1 MSICMDL
8 LNNGNDCR
16 EKILSDDY
24 ADWVIDF
31 ELTEELMRLDT
42 TGVDYC
48 YRQVD
53 DTLGLVFAK
62 RNQME
67 SIGLLNYPYQQIPV
81 LLGLQEFSTEAVNT
95 VFDPSP
101 LFNSGITQV
110 QSMPLNLSG
119 KGTILVFL
127 DTGIDYTNPVFRN
140 PDGSSRI
147 LAIWDQT
154 IQSENPP
161 VGFFYG
167 TEYTRERIEEALA
180 SENPYQ
186 IVPSRD
192 ENGHGTTLASIACGS
207 RMSGSSGLENG
218 SLANGGSNRSRMV
231 RANFTGVAYEADILV
246 IKLKECK
253 PYLRDYYLIPKDVP
267 AYQSTDIIMAL
278 EYADRFAQSF
288 FRPVIFC
295 IALGTSYGSHRGTTP
310 LSMYMNRL
318 AEKRSRVFV
327 IGGGNEGNTSHHYFE
342 NISPIS
348 LPGEKVEEMEIR
360 VGEEEKGFIA
370 EIWGT
375 SPNNFS
381 VAIRSP
387 GGEVI
392 PNTGNRSNRGVEY
405 SFVYERTQILVSYA
419 LVEGTSGD
427 ELITLRFQNPT
438 PGIWT
443 ILLQNDRG
451 LPGAPVHMWL
461 PISRFLSSETYLLNP
476 NPDTTMTVPA
486 YAQNAIST
494 ATYADATNSI
504 YVGSGRGFS
513 RGSEI
518 KPDITAPGVGVSAVL
533 RGLPEEIRIGRVTGS
548 AAAAAIT
555 AGAVAL
561 FMQWAVPEGNAAYLK
576 SSEVKN
582 YFIRGAIRDDNLT
595 YPNRLWGFGKLSL
608 QGVFDSLAG
617 V

>member
-1 MSICMDL
+1 MPTSCQ
-8 LNNGNDCR
+8 
-16 EKILSDDY
+16 EKIISNDY

-48 YRQVD
+48 YRQID

-67 SIGLLNYPYQQIPV
+67 PIGLLNYSYQQIPV

-101 LFNSGITQV
+101 LFHSGITQV

-167 TEYTRERIEEALA
+167 TEYTKERIEEALA

-186 IVPSRD
+186 MVPSRD

-207 RMSGSSGLENG
+207 RMVS
-218 SLANGGSNRSRMV
+218 ANY
-231 RANFTGVAYEADILV
+231 TGVAYKADILV

-253 PYLRDYYLIPKDVP
+253 SYLRDYYLIPNGVP

-278 EYADRFAQSF
+278 EYADRFAKSF

-348 LPGEKVEEMEIR
+348 LPGGKVEEMEIR

-392 PNTGNRSNRGVEY
+392 PNTGSRSNRGVEY

-451 LPGAPVHMWL
+451 LPEAPVHMWL

-486 YAQNAIST
+486 YARNAIST

-548 AAAAAIT
+548 AAAVAIT

-582 YFIRGAIRDDNLT
+582 YFIRGAIRDDNLS